1 VSATTALPAPRS
13 HVGLVGWL
21 TTTNHKHI
29 GILYMVTTL
38 VFFAIAGALAV
49 LIRADLMT
57 PNHPLVDRQFYAE
70 LFTLHGTGMIFL
82 VIAPFGLGIA
92 NYVLPLQ
99 IGAPDM
105 AYPRLNALS
114 YWLFLL
120 GGLVV
125 LSGLLTRD
133 GAAAAGWYAYAP
145 LSTTGSHGNGVDL
158 WAMGLLLTSASS
170 IMTAINLI
178 ATTILYRAPGMIMWR
193 LPIFCWDMIVTS
205 LLILMAFPPLATTL
219 VLILIDRNLGGHVFD
234 PSRGGSAV
242 VYQHLFWF
250 FGHPEV
256 YIMVLPYFGIITEIL
271 PVFARKPVFGY
282 VGMVLSTLAI
292 AGLSM
297 AVWAHHMFATGAVL
311 NPFFSAM
318 SLLIA
323 VPTGLKY
330 INWIGTMWKGAMVF
344 PTAML
349 FGIGF
354 LLNFL
359 LGGASGVMVAS
370 PPIDFW
376 ANNTYFIV
384 AHMHYVLGGGSMFA
398 AIAAVYYWFPKIT
411 GVMLRETWGRLQFW
425 LMFIGFNATFWPMH
439 VLGLEGMQRRVYTYP
454 AVPGWGALNLVATI
468 GAGLLGVGVLVFLW
482 NVWIS
487 LRHPVPAGSD
497 PWGGFTLE
505 WTTTSPPP
513 EFNFTILPRIRSNRP
528 AFDLRYPRTGGTIP
542 EDGPVTSLEAP

>member
-1 VSATTALPAPRS
+1 VTAARALPAPRE
-13 HVGLVGWL
+13 HIGLVGWL

-29 GILYMVTTL
+29 GILYMATTL
-38 VFFAIAGALAV
+38 VFFGVAGALAV
-49 LIRADLMT
+49 VIRADLMT
-57 PNHPLVDRQFYAE
+57 PNHPLVDREFYAE

-82 VIAPFGLGIA
+82 VIAPFALGLA
-92 NYVLPLQ
+92 NYMLPLQ

-120 GGLVV
+120 GGLVI
-125 LSGLLTRD
+125 LSGLLTRG
-133 GAAAAGWYAYAP
+133 GAAAAGWFAYAP
-145 LSTTGSHGNGVDL
+145 LSTTGSQGNGVDL

-170 IMTAINLI
+170 IMTAINLL
-178 ATTILYRAPGMIMWR
+178 ATTLLYRAPGMIMWR
-193 LPIFCWDMIVTS
+193 MPIFCWDMIVTS

-219 VLILIDRNLGGHVFD
+219 ALILIDRNLSGHVFD
-234 PSRGGSAV
+234 PSHGGSAV

-256 YIMVLPYFGIITEIL
+256 YIMILPYFGIITDII

-323 VPTGLKY
+323 VPTGIKY
-330 INWIGTMWKGAMVF
+330 INWIGTMWKGALVF

-349 FGIGF
+349 FTIGF

-359 LGGASGVMVAS
+359 LGGASGVMIAS

-376 ANNTYFIV
+376 AEDTYFIV

-398 AIAAVYYWFPKIT
+398 AIAAIYYWFPKIT
-411 GVMLRETWGRLQFW
+411 GVMLRESWGRLQFW

-439 VLGLEGMQRRVYTYP
+439 LLGLEGMQRRIYTYP
-454 AVPGWGALNLVATI
+454 ALPGWHTLNLIATLGSDVL
-468 GAGLLGVGVLVFLW
+468 GAGVLVFVW
-482 NVWIS
+482 NLYVS
-487 LRHPVPAGSD
+487 LRHPVAAGAD

-505 WTTTSPPP
+505 WATTSPPP
-513 EFNFTILPRIRSNRP
+513 EFNFTTLPQIRSNRP
-528 AFDLRYPRTGGTIP
+528 TFDLRHP
-542 EDGPVTSLEAP
+542 LAAP

>member
-1 VSATTALPAPRS
+1 MTATTALPAPRS
-13 HVGLVGWL
+13 HVGLLGWL

-38 VFFAIAGALAV
+38 VFFGFAGAFAAV
-49 LIRADLMT
+49 IRADLMT
-57 PNHPLVDRQFYAE
+57 PNHPLVDRQMYAE
-70 LFTLHGTGMIFL
+70 LFTLHGTAMIFL
-82 VIAPFGLGIA
+82 VIAPFALGIA
-92 NYVLPLQ
+92 NYMLPLQ

-120 GGLVV
+120 GGLVI

-133 GAAAAGWYAYAP
+133 GAAAAGWFAYAP
-145 LSTTGSHGNGVDL
+145 LSTTGSQGNGMDL
-158 WAMGLLLTSASS
+158 WAMGLLLASASS

-178 ATTILYRAPGMIMWR
+178 ATTVLYRAPGMIMWR

-219 VLILIDRNLGGHVFD
+219 ALILIDRNLGGHIFD
-234 PSRGGSAV
+234 PSHGGSAV

-271 PVFARKPVFGY
+271 PVFSRKPVFGY

-323 VPTGLKY
+323 VPTGIKY
-330 INWIGTMWKGAMVF
+330 INWIGTMWKGAIVL

-349 FGIGF
+349 FAIGF

-370 PPIDFW
+370 PPIDYW
-376 ANNTYFIV
+376 AEDTYFIV

-398 AIAAVYYWFPKIT
+398 AIAAVFYWFPKIT

-439 VLGLEGMQRRVYTYP
+439 LLGLAGMQRRIYTYP
-454 AVPGWGALNLVATI
+454 PLPGWGLLNLIATL
-468 GAGLLGVGVLVFLW
+468 GADLLGVGVLLFLW
-482 NVWIS
+482 NVWVS
-487 LRHPVPAGSD
+487 LRHPVPAGPD

-505 WTTTSPPP
+505 WATTSPPP
-513 EFNFTILPRIRSNRP
+513 EFNFTALPQIRSNRP
-528 AFDLRYPRTGGTIP
+528 VFDLRHPLA
-542 EDGPVTSLEAP
+542 DGPARQSAAEAP

>member
-1 VSATTALPAPRS
+1 
-13 HVGLVGWL
+13 
-21 TTTNHKHI
+21 
-29 GILYMVTTL
+29 
-38 VFFAIAGALAV
+38 
-49 LIRADLMT
+49 
-57 PNHPLVDRQFYAE
+57 
-70 LFTLHGTGMIFL
+70 
-82 VIAPFGLGIA
+82 
-92 NYVLPLQ
+92 
-99 IGAPDM
+99 
-105 AYPRLNALS
+105 
-114 YWLFLL
+114 
-120 GGLVV
+120 
-125 LSGLLTRD
+125 
-133 GAAAAGWYAYAP
+133 
-145 LSTTGSHGNGVDL
+145 
-158 WAMGLLLTSASS
+158 
-170 IMTAINLI
+170 
-178 ATTILYRAPGMIMWR
+178 
-193 LPIFCWDMIVTS
+193 
-205 LLILMAFPPLATTL
+205 MAFPPLATTL

-256 YIMVLPYFGIITEIL
+256 YIMVLPYFGIVTEIL

-376 ANNTYFIV
+376 AEDTYFIV
-384 AHMHYVLGGGSMFA
+384 AHMHYVLGGGSLFA

-425 LMFIGFNATFWPMH
+425 LMLIGFNATFWPMH
-439 VLGLEGMQRRVYTYP
+439 ILGLEGMQRRVYTYP
-454 AVPGWGALNLVATI
+454 AVPGWGALNLIATI
-468 GAGLLGVGVLVFLW
+468 GADLLGVGVLVFVW
-482 NVWIS
+482 NFWIS
-487 LRHPVPAGSD
+487 LRHPVPAGPD

-505 WTTTSPPP
+505 WATTSPPP
-513 EFNFTILPRIRSNRP
+513 EFNFTTLPQIRSNRP
-528 AFDLRYPRTGGTIP
+528 AFDLRYPLAGRMIP
-542 EDGPVTSLEAP
+542 QDGPVPSREAP